1 MKRFTLFL
9 SAFVLFSF
17 SGVVLAKNK
26 KKPTT
31 RSVKKKAKV
40 KKKKR
45 YLHFTHRPVPVSK
58 RPYRQWGFVV
68 GVQGAAGTGRLS
80 GVFLGT
86 SFGGYYCMKG
96 GHVCFEAVPQITFL
110 PPVIY
115 GGSPRVSWFP
125 WSNKS
130 WLYLGV
136 GASFLGVQAD
146 RFQGQRFTGDLHVG
160 ILWRAFSDL
169 APTAMRIE
177 LVASAGADVFIP
189 YPFAPSTSQ
198 FVFTAG
204 LRVYFDFALRQVYAD
219 GKSLSAFTGRS
230 NYNPRDSVGIYQN
243 LQPHVNLRVRRRGQW
258 IIYRGLRLRALGDA
272 DRDGILNVVDKC
284 PLHRGPAQFKGCPPS
299 LDSDG
304 DRLEDWRDRRPLNP
318 RIR

>member
-1 MKRFTLFL
+1 MKRFSLFL
-9 SAFVLFSF
+9 SIFVTFSF
-17 SGVVLAKNK
+17 SGLVLAKAK
-26 KKPTT
+26 KKPAT

-45 YLHFTHRPVPVSK
+45 YLHHTHKPVPVK
-58 RPYRQWGFVV
+58 DRPYRQWGFMV
-68 GVQGAAGTGRLS
+68 GMQAAAGTGRLS

-86 SFGGYYCMKG
+86 AFGGYYCLKG
-96 GHVCFEAVPQITFL
+96 GYICLEAVPQITFL

-115 GGSPRVSWFP
+115 GGSPRMSWFP
-125 WSNKS
+125 WSNRS

-136 GASFLGVQAD
+136 GASFLGVQTPQ
-146 RFQGQRFTGDLHVG
+146 FQGQRFTGDIHVG
-160 ILWRAFSDL
+160 ALWRAFSDL

-177 LVASAGADVFIP
+177 LVVSLGADRFTP
-189 YPFAPSTSQ
+189 YPFAPESNQ
-198 FVFTAG
+198 FVFTAA
-204 LRVYFDFALRQVYAD
+204 LRVYFDFALRQVYND

-230 NYNPRDSVGIYQN
+230 NYNPRDSVGYYQN
-243 LQPHVNLRVRRRGQW
+243 VQPHVNRRVRRRGQW
-258 IIYRGLRLRALGDA
+258 IIYRGVRLRATGDA
-272 DRDGILNVVDKC
+272 DQDGTLNIVDKC
-284 PLHRGPAQFKGCPPS
+284 PLHKGPARFKGCPPR